1 MSDTNVCTFIG
12 RVTRDAE
19 LTTVGA
25 KNTSLVK
32 WGIANNT
39 GFGQYEKTN
48 FFNCQMWQNIFYKS
62 DSAGGK
68 TDFLEKAFLV
78 FPKRFAIKKLVGIIF
93 NCIRK
98 KLSCNHTVSN
108 SRAFYCIGHK
118 CTVTNCGITV
128 CNKTA

>member
-48 FFNCQMWQNIFYKS
+48 FFNCQMWGKQGEAIRQYLTKGKQICVTGQLEDTTWTS
-62 DSAGGK
+62 DDGTK
-68 TDFLEKAFLV
+68 HPQWTL
-78 FPKRFAIKKLVGIIF
+78 
-93 NCIRK
+93 
-98 KLSCNHTVSN
+98 TVSQVSLLADSRKATQDAVSEAAGSGDYDSEGN
-108 SRAFYCIGHK
+108 SK
-118 CTVTNCGITV
+118 W
-128 CNKTA
+128 

>member
-48 FFNCQMWQNIFYKS
+48 FFNCQMWGKQGEAIRQYLTKGKQVCVTGQLEDTTWTS
-62 DSAGGK
+62 DDGTK
-68 TDFLEKAFLV
+68 HPQWTL
-78 FPKRFAIKKLVGIIF
+78 
-93 NCIRK
+93 
-98 KLSCNHTVSN
+98 TVSQVSLLADSRKATQDAVSEAAGSGDYDSEGN
-108 SRAFYCIGHK
+108 SK
-118 CTVTNCGITV
+118 W
-128 CNKTA
+128 